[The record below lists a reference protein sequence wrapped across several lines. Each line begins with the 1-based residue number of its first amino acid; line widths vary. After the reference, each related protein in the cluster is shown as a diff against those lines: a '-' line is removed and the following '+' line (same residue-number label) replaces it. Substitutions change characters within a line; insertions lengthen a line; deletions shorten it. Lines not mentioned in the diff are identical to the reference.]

1 MESQRRTIILKKDE
15 SYFLVILEKDNTHI
29 FEDERYL
36 IPRTGD
42 EIIHKMY
49 FKQQINVFRQLPRF
63 GFPYKINKDQG
74 LIVDGFR
81 NFNENKFKKREE
93 KYALTDELL
102 FIKDEFDLFQ
112 LSKEKGDVFNKEKL
126 IKLINYYK
134 KIIEVD
140 YKEVFDVKNIL
151 EKEYSE
157 LNKFYQDFEN
167 SAYELTFKEISKNIL
182 DDLVKRKKIYLFN
195 IYNKDF
201 SDKSSG
207 RKNLHTLYFQS
218 LFSAENVNGE
228 KSFQLGANAEIFYR
242 PRTKDLKKEKII
254 TKENNIIL
262 EKDDKALHKKRY
274 AEDKVFFH
282 CPIKLNAGMD
292 VVGKGY
298 DVKFNRSLNEFL
310 ANNPS
315 VNIIGVDRGEKHL
328 AYYSVINQKEE
339 TLESGSLNFV
349 GKGGDGVGGK
359 AEHFP

>member
-140 YKEVFDVKNIL
+140 YKEVFDVK
-151 EKEYSE
+151 EC
-157 LNKFYQDFEN
+157 
-167 SAYELTFKEISKNIL
+167 
-182 DDLVKRKKIYLFN
+182 
-195 IYNKDF
+195 
-201 SDKSSG
+201 G
-207 RKNLHTLYFQS
+207 RCGGLIF
-218 LFSAENVNGE
+218 GE
-228 KSFQLGANAEIFYR
+228 TEESVCG
-242 PRTKDLKKEKII
+242 TCW
-254 TKENNIIL
+254 
-262 EKDDKALHKKRY
+262 
-274 AEDKVFFH
+274 ED
-282 CPIKLNAGMD
+282 IMMSN
-292 VVGKGY
+292 
-298 DVKFNRSLNEFL
+298 
-310 ANNPS
+310 
-315 VNIIGVDRGEKHL
+315 
-328 AYYSVINQKEE
+328 
-339 TLESGSLNFV
+339 
-349 GKGGDGVGGK
+349 
-359 AEHFP
+359 